1 MQIVYSY
8 LTEESKKE
16 KTPEETEVYPF
27 LILQEMR
34 SEMCRW
40 LSLPP
45 PLKSPQRQFAS
56 LDATPRKSA
65 EGNTTF
71 PRDNT
76 IQLLAQSPSS
86 ERLSLPV
93 LFPGGSPLALR
104 TRWAS
109 TWSTCWSSA
118 SQYLVRWPHTAGP
131 RHTAFSRRGVKGPL
145 RPLGRR
151 GAGRSLQD

>member
-86 ERLSLPV
+86 ERLSLSYFQVALLSLCAPAG
-93 LFPGGSPLALR
+93 LPRGLPAGAPRPSTWCGGRTQQARGTQPSVSGALR
-104 TRWAS
+104 GLCAR
-109 TWSTCWSSA
+109 
-118 SQYLVRWPHTAGP
+118 
-131 RHTAFSRRGVKGPL
+131 
-145 RPLGRR
+145 
-151 GAGRSLQD
+151 

>member
-8 LTEESKKE
+8 STEESEKE
-16 KTPEETEVYPF
+16 ETPEEIEVYPF
-27 LILQEMR
+27 LILQEMG

-45 PLKSPQRQFAS
+45 LPLKNPQRQLAS

-65 EGNTTF
+65 EGDTF

-104 TRWAS
+104 TCWAS

-118 SQYLVRWPHTAGP
+118 SQHLVRWPHAAGP

-151 GAGRSLQD
+151 GAGRSLRD